1 MELFYSQD
9 IDGTLLRLDPEETR
23 HCVKVLRHRTGE
35 EIFVIDGQGRLLKCI
50 LTSTSGSRAQAEI
63 VERTPSWGSHPYHL
77 TMAVCPTKNNERFE
91 WFLEKACE
99 IGVDRI
105 VPLIGEHS
113 ERKIYKTDRAR
124 KILISA
130 AKQSLKAAVPVID
143 EPVGVK
149 EFLKSVGGVS
159 PVPGFVSAA
168 VPGGGEGLSAAASAP
183 LRLIAYCF
191 EDETDLR
198 QSIGDVLASV
208 PAEVSPTAQSLV
220 PADLSKSSAADNP
233 GPNLPDITIMIGP
246 EGDFSPEEACAAREA
261 GFLPVHFGPSRMRTE
276 TAALFAV
283 SAVYQHF
290 IV

>member
-9 IDGTLLRLDPEETR
+9 IDGTLLRLDEEETR

-113 ERKIYKTDRAR
+113 ERKVYKTDRAR
-124 KILISA
+124 KILVSA

-143 EPVGVK
+143 DPVSVK
-149 EFLKSVGGVS
+149 DFLK
-159 PVPGFVSAA
+159 GFGSEASAA
-168 VPGGGEGLSAAASAP
+168 KDSQAPVEVP

-198 QSIGDVLASV
+198 RSLNELLATLPKPDASV
-208 PAEVSPTAQSLV
+208 SGLPKPDASAPT
-220 PADLSKSSAADNP
+220 
-233 GPNLPDITIMIGP
+233 PDITIMIGP
-246 EGDFSPEEACAAREA
+246 EGDFSPEEANAARA
-261 GFLPVHFGPSRMRTE
+261 VGFLPVHFGPSRMRTE

-283 SAVYQHF
+283 SVVYQHF
-290 IV
+290 V

>member
-9 IDGTLLRLDPEETR
+9 IDGTLLRLDEEQTR

-35 EIFVIDGQGRLLKCI
+35 EIFVIDGQGKLLRCI
-50 LTSTSGSRAQAEI
+50 LTSVAGSRAQAEI
-63 VERTPSWGSHPYHL
+63 VERTPSWGAHPYRL

-105 VPLIGEHS
+105 VPLIGERS
-113 ERKIYKTDRAR
+113 ERKVYKTDRAR
-124 KILISA
+124 KILVSA
-130 AKQSLKAAVPVID
+130 AKQSLKAAVPAID
-143 EPVGVK
+143 EPIGVR
-149 EFLKSVGGVS
+149 EFLKSVEGTA
-159 PVPGFVSAA
+159 PVPGR
-168 VPGGGEGLSAAASAP
+168 PAAANAP

-198 QSIGDVLASV
+198 QSINEVLESV
-208 PAEVSPTAQSLV
+208 PSAV
-220 PADLSKSSAADNP
+220 PSAV
-233 GPNLPDITIMIGP
+233 PDMVIMIGP
-246 EGDFSPEEACAAREA
+246 EGDFSPEEARAAREA

-283 SAVYQHF
+283 YQNF
-290 IV
+290 LKIR

>member
-9 IDGTLLRLDPEETR
+9 IDGTLLRLDEEETR

-50 LTSTSGSRAQAEI
+50 LTSTAGSRAQAEI
-63 VERTPSWGSHPYHL
+63 VERTPSWGGHPYHL

-113 ERKIYKTDRAR
+113 ERKVYKTDRAR
-124 KILISA
+124 KILVSA

-143 EPVGVK
+143 EPVSVK
-149 EFLKSVGGVS
+149 DFLKED
-159 PVPGFVSAA
+159 AA
-168 VPGGGEGLSAAASAP
+168 GIKC
-183 LRLIAYCF
+183 IAYCF
-191 EDETDLR
+191 EDDTDLR
-198 QSIGDVLASV
+198 QSINEVLASV
-208 PAEVSPTAQSLV
+208 PTA
-220 PADLSKSSAADNP
+220 AASNGDGNP
-233 GPNLPDITIMIGP
+233 LPEIVVMIGP
-246 EGDFSPEEACAAREA
+246 EGDFSPEEARAARAA

-290 IV
+290 V

>member
-1 MELFYSQD
+1 MELFYSRD
-9 IDGTLLRLDPEETR
+9 IDGTLLRLDEEETR

-50 LTSTSGSRAQAEI
+50 LTSTAGSRAQAEI
-63 VERTPSWGSHPYHL
+63 VERTPSWGGHPYHL

-113 ERKIYKTDRAR
+113 ERKVYKTDRAR
-124 KILISA
+124 KILVSA

-143 EPVGVK
+143 EPISVK
-149 EFLKSVGGVS
+149 DFLKEER
-159 PVPGFVSAA
+159 PGIKC
-168 VPGGGEGLSAAASAP
+168 
-183 LRLIAYCF
+183 IAYCF
-191 EDETDLR
+191 EDQTDLR
-198 QSIGDVLASV
+198 QSINEVLADF
-208 PAEVSPTAQSLV
+208 T
-220 PADLSKSSAADNP
+220 
-233 GPNLPDITIMIGP
+233 DITIMIGP
-246 EGDFSPEEACAAREA
+246 EGDFSPEEARAAREA

-290 IV
+290 V